1 MAFSR
6 INNSIIK
13 VISSISVAM
22 LFLFLCSTP
31 IAWIA
36 TCSGVLGS
44 IILKATRFLLVI
56 IISFIIRKRSQS
68 IFAQSRAKKD
78 KYLYIIIGAICVSVC
93 LHYMNIT
100 TTLYG
105 TISHSIGI
113 YSETM
118 PPFLSILWEQIF
130 AGDLFWS
137 ILISLLIVFFDFECL
152 INKRGASENG
162 WKCN

>member
-1 MAFSR
+1 MVFSR

-13 VISSISVAM
+13 VVLSISVVM
-22 LFLFLCSTP
+22 LILFLCSTP

-36 TCSGVLGS
+36 TRSVLGS

-56 IISFIIRKRSQS
+56 IISFIIRKRSKS
-68 IFAQSRAKKD
+68 IFDQNIAKRD

-93 LHYMNIT
+93 LHYANIST
-100 TTLYG
+100 TIYG

-113 YSETM
+113 YHETM

-137 ILISLLIVFFDFECL
+137 ILVSLLIVFFDF
-152 INKRGASENG
+152 
-162 WKCN
+162 KCRISNHY